1 VDPNM
6 WPEIVWLL
14 IALMMGVLVVTLL
27 LLLWRAIFRRRR
39 SEWVL
44 DTLLLGCSGFILVA
58 AFVAFLLKY
67 GKHVPPEWSRTI
79 GPSLVAAVA
88 LLLVWISRKIRNRM
102 AQQRVLGSAKGEFTI
117 PTDFN
122 DPLPKEIEDEF
133 YKR

>member
-1 VDPNM
+1 MDPNM

-44 DTLLLGCSGFILVA
+44 DTLLLGCSGFILVT

-67 GKHVPPEWSRTI
+67 EKHIRPEWLRTI
-79 GPSLVAAVA
+79 GPSLVVAVA
-88 LLLVWISRKIRNRM
+88 LLLVWMSRKIRNRT
-102 AQQRVLGSAKGEFTI
+102 ARKRVLGSAKDEFTV